1 MLFLTRLFGGTGD
14 LERQFEFVLNGWIN
28 VSKFRRLEHD
38 KDPIAGDRDGTCNMT
53 IRNKPIKKALHGLPW
68 FTTVKGGAYVLLPGL
83 RALRSLGNA
92 LSARITRIRLCRAGS
107 LHMKL
112 RVPAWRDTLGKDA
125 VAGLV
130 LGVESVP
137 DGLAAGL
144 LAGVNPLAGLYAYL
158 FGTIGGSFFTG
169 SAFMAVQAT
178 GAMAIVVADVPAVH
192 SADDPARA
200 LFTLSVLTGVVM
212 LAAGLLRLGSVLRF
226 VSNAVMVGF
235 ISAVGVNIILG
246 QLANLTGYK
255 AEGANRVV
263 RAINTLVHPGEL
275 HLQSL
280 AIGVVTVALILV
292 LERTRLG
299 PLGLVLAVIVA
310 SAGVAVLGWHGVA
323 TVGELSKIPRAL
335 PLPEVPMLRL
345 VPSLVIPAVS
355 LAFVGLI
362 QGAAISASFPN
373 PDGRYPDA
381 SRDFIGQGAANVIAG
396 IFRGMPVG
404 GSMSATSLNKSAG
417 ARSRIALMIAG
428 VVMAVVILAFA
439 GLVGHIAMPALAGLL
454 ILVGF
459 RTIKPD
465 DLRSVWKTGTVQK
478 AVLATTFVLTMVI
491 PLQYAVLAGVGLSA
505 ILHVVRQSN
514 QITIKRWRLDPDG
527 NLIETDPPAQL
538 PANEVVVLQP
548 YGSLFFAAAPVLES
562 QLPAPADAGTGN
574 SVVILRLRGRTD
586 LGTTFMDVLRRYAQ
600 TLTANGSKLVIV
612 SASERIQEQ
621 LRVTG
626 VTDLIT
632 SENIYTGDE
641 RVGATLKRAYAD
653 ATAWIEHNQHATGTD
668 TR

>member
-1 MLFLTRLFGGTGD
+1 MRLRFPV
-14 LERQFEFVLNGWIN
+14 R
-28 VSKFRRLEHD
+28 
-38 KDPIAGDRDGTCNMT
+38 
-53 IRNKPIKKALHGLPW
+53 
-68 FTTVKGGAYVLLPGL
+68 
-83 RALRSLGNA
+83 
-92 LSARITRIRLCRAGS
+92 
-107 LHMKL
+107 
-112 RVPAWRDTLGKDA
+112 RDTLRKDA

-144 LAGVNPLAGLYAYL
+144 LAGVNPLSGLYAYL
-158 FGTIGGSFFTG
+158 FGTIGGSFFTS

-178 GAMAIVVADVPAVH
+178 GAMAIVIADVPAVH
-192 SADDPARA
+192 AADDPARA

-212 LAAGLLRLGSVLRF
+212 LAAGFLRLGSILRF

-263 RAINTLVHPGEL
+263 RAVNTLIHPGEL

-280 AIGVVTVALILV
+280 AIGILTVALILL
-292 LERTRLG
+292 LERTMLG
-299 PLGLVLAVIVA
+299 PLGLVLAVVVT
-310 SAGVAVLGWHGVA
+310 SALVAVLGWGSVA
-323 TVGELSKIPRAL
+323 LVRDLGEIPRAL
-335 PLPEVPMLRL
+335 PLPQAPMLRL
-345 VPSLVIPAVS
+345 VPSLVVPALS
-355 LAFVGLI
+355 LAFVGLV
-362 QGAAISASFPN
+362 QGAAISANFPN
-373 PDGRYPDA
+373 PDGRYPDV

-404 GSMSATSLNKSAG
+404 GSMSASSLNKAAG
-417 ARSRIALMIAG
+417 ARSRMSLMIAS
-428 VVMAVVILAFA
+428 VVMAVVIIAFA
-439 GLVGHIAMPALAGLL
+439 GLVGYIAMPALAGLL
-454 ILVGF
+454 ILVGY

-465 DLRSVWKTGTVQK
+465 DLQSVWKTGAVQK
-478 AVLATTFVLTMVI
+478 AVLLTSFALTMVI
-491 PLQYAVLAGVGLSA
+491 PLQYAVLVAVGLSV

-514 QITIKRWRLDPDG
+514 QVTVKRWLLDPDG

-548 YGSLFFAAAPVLES
+548 YGSLFFAAAPVLEA
-562 QLPAPADAGTGN
+562 QLPATDGAGRN

-586 LGTTFMDVLRRYAQ
+586 LGTTFMDVLLRYAQ
-600 TLTANGSKLVIV
+600 ALVATDSKLVIV

-632 SENIYTGDE
+632 PENIYSGDE
-641 RVGATLKRAYAD
+641 RVAATLKRAYAD
-653 ATAWIEHNQHATGTD
+653 AMTWIERNQLAGGTD
-668 TR
+668 QR

>member
-1 MLFLTRLFGGTGD
+1 
-14 LERQFEFVLNGWIN
+14 
-28 VSKFRRLEHD
+28 
-38 KDPIAGDRDGTCNMT
+38 
-53 IRNKPIKKALHGLPW
+53 
-68 FTTVKGGAYVLLPGL
+68 
-83 RALRSLGNA
+83 
-92 LSARITRIRLCRAGS
+92 
-107 LHMKL
+107 MKL
-112 RVPAWRDTLGKDA
+112 RIPVRRDTLRKDA

-144 LAGVNPLAGLYAYL
+144 LAGVNPLSGLYAYL
-158 FGTIGGSFFTG
+158 FGTVGGSLFTS

-178 GAMAIVVADVPAVH
+178 GAMAIIIADVPAVH

-263 RAINTLVHPGEL
+263 RAASTLAHPGQL

-280 AIGVVTVALILV
+280 TIGVVTIALILL
-292 LERTRLG
+292 LERTKIG
-299 PLGLVLAVIVA
+299 PLGLVLAVIVT
-310 SAGVAVLGWHGVA
+310 SAAVAVLGWGGVA
-323 TVGELSKIPRAL
+323 TVRELSEVPRSL
-335 PLPEVPMLRL
+335 PLPEAPVLRL
-345 VPSLVIPAVS
+345 VPSLVVPAVS
-355 LAFVGLI
+355 LAFVGLV
-362 QGAAISASFPN
+362 QGAAISAGFPN
-373 PDGRYPDA
+373 PGGRYPDA

-404 GSMSATSLNKSAG
+404 GSMSASSLNKAAG

-428 VVMAVVILAFA
+428 AVMAVVILAFA

-454 ILVGF
+454 MLVGY

-478 AVLATTFVLTMVI
+478 AVLVTSFALTMVI
-491 PLQYAVLAGVGLSA
+491 PLQYAVLAGVGLSV

-514 QITIKRWRLDPDG
+514 QVTIKRWRLDPEG

-538 PANEVVVLQP
+538 PAGEVVVLQP

-562 QLPAPADAGTGN
+562 QLPAAAGASCN

-586 LGTTFMDVLRRYAQ
+586 LGTTFMGVLDRYAQ
-600 TLTANGSKLVIV
+600 ALIAAGSKLVIV

-626 VTDLIT
+626 VTGLIGP
-632 SENIYTGDE
+632 ENIYTGDE

-653 ATAWIEHNQHATGTD
+653 ATAWIEQNQPAAGTEA
-668 TR
+668 R

>member
-1 MLFLTRLFGGTGD
+1 
-14 LERQFEFVLNGWIN
+14 
-28 VSKFRRLEHD
+28 
-38 KDPIAGDRDGTCNMT
+38 
-53 IRNKPIKKALHGLPW
+53 
-68 FTTVKGGAYVLLPGL
+68 
-83 RALRSLGNA
+83 
-92 LSARITRIRLCRAGS
+92 
-107 LHMKL
+107 MKL
-112 RVPAWRDTLGKDA
+112 GIPARRDTLGKDA

-144 LAGVNPLAGLYAYL
+144 LAGVNPVAGLYAYL
-158 FGTIGGSFFTG
+158 FGTIGGSFFTS

-178 GAMAIVVADVPAVH
+178 RAMAIVIADVPAIQ
-192 SADDPARA
+192 SASDPARA

-212 LAAGLLRLGSVLRF
+212 LAAGFLRLGSVLRF

-310 SAGVAVLGWHGVA
+310 SAGAAVLGWHGVA
-323 TVGELSKIPRAL
+323 TVGDLSKIPRAL
-335 PLPEVPMLRL
+335 PLPEAPMLRL
-345 VPSLVIPAVS
+345 VPSLLVPAAS

-491 PLQYAVLAGVGLSA
+491 PLRTRCSPGGAVRL
-505 ILHVVRQSN
+505 LHVVRQSN

-562 QLPAPADAGTGN
+562 QLPAPADAAGN
-574 SVVILRLRGRTD
+574 SVVIIRLRGRTD
-586 LGTTFMDVLRRYAQ
+586 LGTTFMAVLRRYAQ
-600 TLTANGSKLVIV
+600 TLTATGSKLVIV

-641 RVGATLKRAYAD
+641 RVGATLKRACAD
-653 ATAWIEHNQHATGTD
+653 ATAWVEQNQRATRPGTPGLSL
-668 TR
+668 RH

>member
-1 MLFLTRLFGGTGD
+1 MRLRFPV
-14 LERQFEFVLNGWIN
+14 R
-28 VSKFRRLEHD
+28 
-38 KDPIAGDRDGTCNMT
+38 
-53 IRNKPIKKALHGLPW
+53 
-68 FTTVKGGAYVLLPGL
+68 
-83 RALRSLGNA
+83 
-92 LSARITRIRLCRAGS
+92 
-107 LHMKL
+107 
-112 RVPAWRDTLGKDA
+112 RDTLRKDA

-144 LAGVNPLAGLYAYL
+144 LAGVSPLSGLYAYL
-158 FGTIGGSFFTG
+158 FGTIGGSFFTS

-178 GAMAIVVADVPAVH
+178 GAMAIVIADVPAVH
-192 SADDPARA
+192 DAGDPARA

-212 LAAGLLRLGSVLRF
+212 LAAGFLRLGSVLRF

-263 RAINTLVHPGEL
+263 RAVNTLIHPGEL

-280 AIGVVTVALILV
+280 AIGVLTVALILL

-299 PLGLVLAVIVA
+299 PLGLVLAVVVT
-310 SAGVAVLGWHGVA
+310 SALVAVLGWGSVA
-323 TVGELSKIPRAL
+323 LVRDLSEIPRAL
-335 PLPEVPMLRL
+335 PLPQAPMLRL
-345 VPSLVIPAVS
+345 VPSLVVPALS
-355 LAFVGLI
+355 LAFVGLV
-362 QGAAISASFPN
+362 QGAAISANFPN
-373 PDGRYPDA
+373 PDGRYPDT

-404 GSMSATSLNKSAG
+404 GSMSASSLNKAAG
-417 ARSRIALMIAG
+417 ARSRMSLMIAS

-439 GLVGHIAMPALAGLL
+439 GLVGYIAMPALAGLL
-454 ILVGF
+454 ILVGY
-459 RTIKPD
+459 RTIKPA
-465 DLRSVWKTGTVQK
+465 DLQSVWKTGAVQK
-478 AVLATTFVLTMVI
+478 AVLATSFVLTMVI
-491 PLQYAVLAGVGLSA
+491 PLQYAVLVAVGLSV

-514 QITIKRWRLDPDG
+514 QVTIKRWLLDPDG

-538 PANEVVVLQP
+538 PANEVVALQP
-548 YGSLFFAAAPVLES
+548 YGSLFFAAAPVLEA
-562 QLPAPADAGTGN
+562 QLPATDGAGRN

-586 LGTTFMDVLRRYAQ
+586 LGTTFMDVLHRYAQ
-600 TLTANGSKLVIV
+600 ALVATGSKLVIV

-626 VTDLIT
+626 VTDLI
-632 SENIYTGDE
+632 SPENIYSGDE
-641 RVGATLKRAYAD
+641 RVAATLKRAYAD
-653 ATAWIEHNQHATGTD
+653 AMTWIERNQPAGGTD
-668 TR
+668 QR